1 MHRREHRVVR
11 DGGNAVV
18 RGHSPAAVDHLVVRD
33 KRCERRSRKLNSRA
47 ACGRDF
53 DGVLL
58 HQLRAAVEEILV
70 VLAKGLAGP
79 SRRRLDGHILLLG
92 DLHAGMEFDERGVGV
107 PRGLGVGH
115 FGRVETKG
123 LQHFAGD
130 YAVADDVHM
139 GSVLRRLVTELVDD
153 RIGGIFNTCAER
165 LVGFG
170 VWNVPRSGDAL
181 NGSSIVADILLEA
194 LAVDTSRRQEH
205 GSDSGGDRHIRH
217 RGDVVRRAV
226 RVGGPV
232 APAVVHA
239 CKDSA
244 YVRVLVDD
252 VVLKAVL
259 HLYGRLAADA
269 DAIPCNVDVVRGKAL
284 DNQAQVAV
292 DRILAELGD
301 RVAHEDKGVTVLDH
315 LLSAIRD
322 ERDCCSQRQ
331 DYVFNF
337 HRLRLAF
344 FRGFPCAKIITRNE
358 SSQQLY

>member
-1 MHRREHRVVR
+1 M
-11 DGGNAVV
+11 
-18 RGHSPAAVDHLVVRD
+18 
-33 KRCERRSRKLNSRA
+33 
-47 ACGRDF
+47 
-53 DGVLL
+53 
-58 HQLRAAVEEILV
+58 
-70 VLAKGLAGP
+70 VLAKGLASP

-92 DLHAGMEFDERGVGV
+92 DLHTGMEFDERGVGV
-107 PRGLGVGH
+107 PCRLGVGH

-123 LQHFAGD
+123 LQYFAGD
-130 YAVADDVHM
+130 DAVADDVHM
-139 GSVLRRLVTELVDD
+139 GSVLRRLVTKLVDD
-153 RIGGIFNTCAER
+153 RIGGIFNACTER

-170 VWNVPRSGDAL
+170 VWNVPRGGDAL
-181 NGSSIVADILLEA
+181 NGRSIVANILLEA
-194 LAVDTSRRQEH
+194 LAVDASRRQEH

-232 APAVVHA
+232 AAAVIHTREDGA
-239 CKDSA
+239 D
-244 YVRVLVDD
+244 VRVLGDH

-301 RVAHEDKGVTVLDH
+301 RVAHEDKGVAVLDH

-331 DYVFNF
+331 DYVFDF